1 MIYIILEPVKVIHL
15 PYIIVIAFLDLVR
28 HVTIKW
34 TINKMIIM
42 NTVKLVTI
50 LIVIYNNIII
60 IIKMTVVML
69 HRLY

>member
-1 MIYIILEPVKVIHL
+1 MIYIILEPVKVIHI

>member
-50 LIVIYNNIII
+50 LIVIYSNI